1 MTRLTTELRA
11 GNLVT
16 VNNPTAWP
24 ELLFKPLKVIGFELK
39 EDEMFPESTGHVRLE
54 DEDRETYSQL
64 DEFISPIEL
73 SEEWLIKLGFVL
85 KRLDTEDTFERYY
98 LPIPNSN
105 LYIAN
110 TITYQWV
117 QLWDENH
124 KSVGFGG
131 CQYVHQLQNLY
142 FSLTSLE
149 LNIKE

>member
-1 MTRLTTELRA
+1 MTRLTAELRL
-11 GNLVT
+11 GNLVWRIHAPYGT
-16 VNNPTAWP
+16 EHDRWVERVTH
-24 ELLFKPLKVIGFELK
+24 LK
-39 EDEMFPESTGHVRLE
+39 EGEDLRLPSSYIE
-54 DEDRETYSQL
+54 
-64 DEFISPIEL
+64 PIEL